1 MSTTISDLE
10 ILTDMLGDQTI
21 HDEEEEELETDK
33 PKSYYHGKALHIRKQ
48 LSDETYFYFLEA
60 FLKDFNNLNVSQ
72 KAQLKKIINIKP
84 EIIIKEKVI
93 MVNSNKKQNTKPK
106 LNTFD
111 DY

>member
-33 PKSYYHGKALHIRKQ
+33 PKSYYIMERHFISENNYQMKHI
-48 LSDETYFYFLEA
+48 FYFLEA

-72 KAQLKKIINIKP
+72 K
-84 EIIIKEKVI
+84 
-93 MVNSNKKQNTKPK
+93 
-106 LNTFD
+106 LN
-111 DY
+111 